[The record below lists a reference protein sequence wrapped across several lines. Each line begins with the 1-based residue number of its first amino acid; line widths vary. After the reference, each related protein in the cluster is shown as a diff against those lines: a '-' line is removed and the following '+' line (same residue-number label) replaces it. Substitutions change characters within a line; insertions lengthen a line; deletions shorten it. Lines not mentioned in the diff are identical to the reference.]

1 MWLAVFSCHK
11 PNQKNSSFSQVRMVV
26 RTITRK
32 KTHEKVKEELLKLL
46 RENDA
51 AEEPGLNIDNVN
63 DPGEATAIING

>member
-1 MWLAVFSCHK
+1 
-11 PNQKNSSFSQVRMVV
+11 MVV

-63 DPGEATAIING
+63 DLGEATAIING

>member
-1 MWLAVFSCHK
+1 
-11 PNQKNSSFSQVRMVV
+11 MVV

-32 KTHEKVKEELLKLL
+32 KTHEKVKDELLKLL